1 MMLSHKEAIGM
12 LEMLLVLLII
22 LIFHCVVFLHEQK
35 KTGNSYLLLACV

>member
-1 MMLSHKEAIGM
+1 MLSHKEAISM

-35 KTGNSYLLLACV
+35 ETGNSYLLLACI